1 MRIVFAGRKEKEMEK
16 IKRKPGL
23 LGTVLAAVIGVLVTS
38 AVVTT
43 ASGCV
48 VCRDCGPHRHFRR

>member
-1 MRIVFAGRKEKEMEK
+1 MEK
-16 IKRKPGL
+16 IKRKNSL
-23 LGTVLAAVIGVLVTS
+23 LGTVLAAVMGILVTS

-48 VCRDCGPHRHFRR
+48 VCRDCGPHRHFRH